1 MDEGTFSHSLHG
13 DVVDVAGAKVLEA
26 SVFVVAVDVGVAVSS
41 VCRDIAVPF
50 EVSVASV
57 VVIVVVSRI
66 VVGLVG
72 LVAVECLV
80 SNVCWLIVVLFTF
93 AVASVDVD
101 SVVSRVLVEVGVEIF
116 CIIGVV
122 YKVSHVSK

>member
-1 MDEGTFSHSLHG
+1 MDEGRFSHSLHG

-26 SVFVVAVDVGVAVSS
+26 SVFVVAVDAEVAVSS
-41 VCRDIAVPF
+41 VCREIAVPF
-50 EVSVASV
+50 EVSVASM

-72 LVAVECLV
+72 LVAVEYLV

-101 SVVSRVLVEVGVEIF
+101 SVVSRVGVEVVVEMF
-116 CIIGVV
+116 CIIEVV
-122 YKVSHVSK
+122 YIVSQLPK